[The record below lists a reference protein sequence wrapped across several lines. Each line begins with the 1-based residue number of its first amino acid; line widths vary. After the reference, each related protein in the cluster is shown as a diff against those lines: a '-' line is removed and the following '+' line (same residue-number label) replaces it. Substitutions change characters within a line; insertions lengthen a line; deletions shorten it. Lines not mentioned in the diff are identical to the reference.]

1 MRNLYDYPIGQNFP
15 EEFNVIIEVPQGS
28 NNKYEYNSEYDVF
41 QLDRVLYSSVHY
53 PGCYGFIP
61 QTMGGDNDPLDV
73 VVLTGEP
80 VVTGTI
86 LKARPVG
93 YLKMTDD
100 KGQDEKILAVPVD
113 DPRFNERR
121 SLKDVRKH
129 VLLEIEHFFR
139 IYKDLENKYVEID
152 KWYDLDDTKKLII
165 ESNSNYKN
173 SN

>member
-1 MRNLYDYPIGQNFP
+1 MKNLYDYPIGNKSP
-15 EEFNVIIEVPQGS
+15 DEFNVIIEVPKGS
-28 NNKYEYNSEYDVF
+28 NNKYEYNSEHDVF

-61 QTMGGDNDPLDV
+61 QTLGGDGDPLDA

-80 VVTGTI
+80 VTTGTV
-86 LKARPVG
+86 LNARPVG

-129 VLLEIEHFFR
+129 ILLEIEHFFQ
-139 IYKDLENKYVEID
+139 IYKDLENKFVEID
-152 KWYDLDDTKKLII
+152 KWYDLEDTKKLVL
-165 ESNSNYKN
+165 ESNLNYKK
-173 SN
+173 